1 MKSLDILML
10 LPAAILL
17 FFLTSLPSPSLAAED
32 HPALEPLKVAT
43 PPVID
48 GVLTDD
54 AAWNGAPTLS
64 TDFSTYNPIR
74 GKTLPMKTEIWA
86 AYDSRNLYFAFR
98 CADPEPIKIKT
109 SVTQR
114 DNIFSDDWVGISLD
128 AIGSRQSSYDLFVNP
143 DGIQADI
150 LDSVSNG
157 EDTAP
162 DWVWESAGKRTPEGY
177 QVEISIPL
185 RNIRY
190 KSGDTVGM
198 GILFWRKISRLG
210 LSGSWPAIPEGK
222 WVFGNHAD
230 MPLHGIATERNVT
243 LLPSITFNS
252 SRERKHPGAW
262 NATDRAR
269 NMGFGLTYGITS
281 SLTGEATVHPDF
293 SQVESDAFQVEVN
306 NRYPIFYG
314 EKRPYFMETRS
325 FFNIAGADDNSS
337 LYTAVHTRK
346 IVDPVWSAK
355 LNGVAGKAAYG
366 VLLAEDDWNGGEAG
380 SAGME
385 TNPRFAIARTKYSLN
400 GESYIGG
407 IYTGHMAGSAN
418 NHVAGVDG
426 VFTPGK
432 RQKITVSFLGSVSNP
447 DSAGPEQN
455 GSMAAISYKYRTR
468 SFLSLNYF
476 ERYSRDF
483 TMDTA
488 FYERT
493 GFTRFQNVTG
503 IMFHPSG
510 KFSWVR
516 QIEPYVYM
524 ATLEDAYSGM
534 RDYAANF
541 TIQANFSRQGYA
553 QIRRSINRESWAG
566 RYFHPAQNSVNG
578 NVQLTN
584 QVSLNAYF
592 NMGTSI
598 YYDSLSPFLG
608 DGKSYGG
615 GFTLQPNDKFRQ
627 SVSYDYSDLRNPSDG
642 TLTYTVHI
650 VNTRSTYQFN
660 RYFFLRATLQY
671 DSWQDTLL
679 QDYLASFTLIPG
691 TVVHF
696 GYGSLSER
704 QDRREEQWVTGSG
717 NLHPIK
723 ESLFF
728 KTSYLHRF

>member
-1 MKSLDILML
+1 
-10 LPAAILL
+10 
-17 FFLTSLPSPSLAAED
+17 
-32 HPALEPLKVAT
+32 
-43 PPVID
+43 
-48 GVLTDD
+48 
-54 AAWNGAPTLS
+54 
-64 TDFSTYNPIR
+64 
-74 GKTLPMKTEIWA
+74 MKTEVWA

-98 CADPEPIKIKT
+98 CTDPEPGKIKT

-114 DNIFSDDWVGISLD
+114 DNIFNDDWVGISLD

-143 DGIQADI
+143 TGIQADI

-162 DWVWESAGKRTPEGY
+162 DWVWESAGKITPEGY
-177 QVEISIPL
+177 QVEICIPL

-190 KSGDTVGM
+190 SSGDTVPM

-222 WVFGNHAD
+222 WVFGNHGG
-230 MPLHGIATERNVT
+230 MTLHDIATERNITVLPSVT
-243 LLPSITFNS
+243 LNS
-252 SRERKHPGAW
+252 TREREHPGAW
-262 NATDRAR
+262 NASDSAR
-269 NMGFGLTYGITS
+269 NLGFGMTYGITS
-281 SLTGEATVHPDF
+281 SMIAEATVHPDF

-306 NRYPIFYG
+306 RRYPIFYG

-355 LNGVAGKAAYG
+355 LNGIAGKAAYG
-366 VLLAEDDWNGGEAG
+366 VLLAEDDWNGETTGPAG
-380 SAGME
+380 IRE
-385 TNPRFAIARTKYSLN
+385 NPRFAIARGKYSLN

-407 IYTGHMAGSAN
+407 IYTGHMVGSAY
-418 NHVAGVDG
+418 NHAAGADG
-426 VFTPGK
+426 VFIPGK
-432 RQKITVSFLGSVSNP
+432 YQQITVSLLGSASRP
-447 DSAGPEQN
+447 GSTDTEKN
-455 GSMAAISYKYRTR
+455 GSMAAASYKYRSK
-468 SFLSLNYF
+468 SFMSLNYF
-476 ERYSRDF
+476 ENYSRDF

-503 IMFHPSG
+503 VMFHPSG
-510 KFSWVR
+510 KFAWVR
-516 QIEPYVYM
+516 QIQPYVWM
-524 ATLEDAYSGM
+524 STLKDEYSGM

-541 TIQANFSRQGYA
+541 TVQANFSRQGYA
-553 QIRRSINRESWAG
+553 QIRRSIDRESWAG
-566 RYFHPAQNSVNG
+566 KYFHPAQNSVNG

-584 QVSLNAYF
+584 QVSLYAYF
-592 NMGTSI
+592 NMGSRI
-598 YYDSLSPFLG
+598 YYDTLSPFLG
-608 DGKSYGG
+608 DSKSCGG

-627 SVSYDYSDLRNPSDG
+627 SVNYDYSDLHNPADG
-642 TLTYTVHI
+642 SLTYSDHV
-650 VNTRSTYQFN
+650 VNSRSTYQFN
-660 RYFFLRATLQY
+660 KYFFLRASLQY
-671 DSWQDTLL
+671 DSWRDTLL

-696 GYGSLSER
+696 GYGSFSER
-704 QDRREEQWVTGSG
+704 QEIREGQWVKGSG
-717 NLHPIK
+717 DLRPIR